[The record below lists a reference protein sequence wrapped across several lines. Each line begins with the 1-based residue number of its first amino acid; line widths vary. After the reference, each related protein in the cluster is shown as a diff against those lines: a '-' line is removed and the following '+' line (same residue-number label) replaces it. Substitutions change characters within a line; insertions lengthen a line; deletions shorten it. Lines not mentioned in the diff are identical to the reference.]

1 MTPTTAHGHD
11 QTDTPDIEQGGDG
24 CPNAENQA
32 PVEARSPPSA
42 GGGPLTGPVS
52 LSDMSTPRDELP
64 DDLTV
69 AGALPVVSKLPT
81 DASPDDHAA
90 AAGLV
95 YVSDDEPGLAR
106 LRCGTG
112 FTFRFPDGRTVPRDD
127 PQRRRAEA
135 LAIPPAWTDVW
146 VCRDPDG
153 HIQATGRDDAGRKQY
168 LYHPRWRGI
177 RDATKFHRLGAFADA
192 LPRIR
197 AAIDERLRTR
207 RFTDEKLLALA
218 LALLDETLIRVGNG
232 QYARD
237 HGTFGVTTLE
247 EEHVE
252 VDGSVVRF
260 SFTGKS
266 GSERE
271 FEIRDRRLA
280 RQLLRCEEIPG
291 QRLFAYEDEEGWHEV
306 DSTHVNDYLTEVAG
320 DTLTAKDFR
329 TWGATV
335 LVADHL
341 HTTEADDADRN
352 PDAPV
357 LEAIDQ
363 AAERLGNTRAVARDS
378 YVDPRVT
385 EAYRRGHLDDAW
397 DRDPEV
403 RGRLSPAE
411 RAVQRILDRT

>member
-1 MTPTTAHGHD
+1 MARTIDRRRVRVQVGICTDGLADADDPGRPGRQTAVPAIGRGHPACEAVPMLGMSLPPD
-11 QTDTPDIEQGGDG
+11 Q
-24 CPNAENQA
+24 
-32 PVEARSPPSA
+32 
-42 GGGPLTGPVS
+42 
-52 LSDMSTPRDELP
+52 LP

-69 AGALPVVSKLPT
+69 TGALPVVSKLPT

-95 YVSDDEPGLAR
+95 YVSDDEPGLTR

-112 FTFRFPDGRTVPRDD
+112 FTFRFPDGQTVPRDH
-127 PQRRRAEA
+127 PERRRAEA

-146 VCRDPDG
+146 VCRDADG

-197 AAIDERLRTR
+197 DVIDEHLRAR

-252 VDGSVVRF
+252 VDGSIVRF

-280 RQLLRCEEIPG
+280 RQLLRCEEIPS
-291 QRLFAYEDEEGWHEV
+291 QRLFAYEDEDGWHEV
-306 DSTHVNDYLTEVAG
+306 DSAHVNDYLTEVAG
-320 DTLTAKDFR
+320 ATLTAKDFR

-335 LVADHL
+335 LVADCL
-341 HTTEADDADRN
+341 HAEGAADADH
-352 PDAPV
+352 DADARV
-357 LEAIDQ
+357 LDAIDQ
-363 AAERLGNTRAVARDS
+363 AADRLGNTRAVARDS

-385 EAYRRGHLDDAW
+385 KAYRHGRLGEAW
-397 DRDPEV
+397 DGDPEP

-411 RAVQRILDRT
+411 RAVRRILGRT